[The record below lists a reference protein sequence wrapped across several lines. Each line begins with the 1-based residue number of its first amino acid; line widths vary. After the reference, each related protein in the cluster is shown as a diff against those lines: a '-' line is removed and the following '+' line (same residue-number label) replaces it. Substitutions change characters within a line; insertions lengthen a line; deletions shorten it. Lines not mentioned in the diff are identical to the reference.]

1 MKEKLSKFIHVLKKD
16 GIFKTIHKTYKY
28 CMANYINKI
37 NIIRRIQFKIHKK
50 EIANQINEILSKS
63 KYERIL
69 VWRGS
74 FGWNVPLYQRPQHIA
89 RALSD
94 MNCLILYEV
103 TRMTDKTKFID
114 KFKNNLY
121 LVNYEVK
128 EFENILFEKLKKINK
143 TKYLQLYSTCWDV
156 SDITLNKY
164 VSNGFKLLYEYIDDL
179 NPLLAGTKEL
189 PTNVKNIH
197 EYVCNNIDN
206 SLVVTSADK
215 LYKDIVAKRKN
226 DKNVILSTNGVEYK
240 HFANI
245 KEIGKLKKECQEIV
259 DSKRPIIGYYGA
271 LASWFD
277 YELIENLANKRP
289 DIDIVLFGIKYDN
302 SFDESNIEKVKNIH
316 YLGKVNYF
324 DLPQYANIFDVCII
338 PFLINEITEATNPI
352 KVFEYMALGKPIVT
366 TAMDECKKYKSVF
379 IANNED
385 EFIELIDKS
394 LKLNKKNNKGYFDI
408 LKKEALENTWES
420 KASEIAKLLK
430 ETENKK
436 IRFVNNKPDFLYI
449 LNINF

>member
-16 GIFKTIHKTYKY
+16 GIVKTVHKTYKY

-37 NIIRRIQFKIHKK
+37 NIIRRLQFKIRK
-50 EIANQINEILSKS
+50 NEISNYIDNILNSGKFD
-63 KYERIL
+63 RIL
-69 VWRGS
+69 IWRGS

-94 MNCLILYEV
+94 MKCLVLYEV

-114 KFKNNLY
+114 KFKDNLY
-121 LVNYEVK
+121 LVNYEIK
-128 EFENILFEKLKKINK
+128 GFEELLFEKLKKVK
-143 TKYLQLYSTCWDV
+143 KPKYMQLYSTCWDV

-189 PTNVKNIH
+189 PINVKNIH
-197 EYVCNNIDN
+197 EYVCKNIDN

-215 LYKDIVAKRKN
+215 LYKDITTKRKSN
-226 DKNVILSTNGVEYK
+226 KNVILSTNGVEYN

-245 KEIGKLKKECQEIV
+245 KKDAKISKECQELV
-259 DSKRPIIGYYGA
+259 KNGRPIIGYYGA
-271 LASWFD
+271 LATWFD
-277 YELIENLANKRP
+277 YDLLKALAKQRP
-289 DIDIVLFGIKYDN
+289 DLDIVLFGIKYDN
-302 SFDESNIEKVKNIH
+302 SFDESKIEEIENIH
-316 YLGKVNYF
+316 YLGKVDYF
-324 DLPQYANIFDVCII
+324 ELPQYANIFDVCII
-338 PFLINEITEATNPI
+338 PFLINDITEATNPI

-379 IANNED
+379 IANNKK
-385 EFIELIDKS
+385 EFIKLIDNA
-394 LKLNKKNNKGYFDI
+394 LNLNKKIDIEYFKT

-420 KASEIAKLLK
+420 KAKPIAELLK
-430 ETENKK
+430 KTEK
-436 IRFVNNKPDFLYI
+436 
-449 LNINF
+449 